1 MKPSFEV
8 WVTRFETDNSPV
20 GDLAR
25 DILADNEFLVVNNYR
40 NIHDY
45 LIRQNA
51 CGGAV
56 MAFEKVWGIYE
67 Q

>member
-25 DILADNEFLVVNNYR
+25 DILADDEFTVVNERKAIR
-40 NIHDY
+40 NY
-45 LIRQNA
+45 LIERNA
-51 CGGAV
+51 SNGSV
-56 MAFEKVWGIYE
+56 MAFEKAWGIYE

>member
-25 DILADNEFLVVNNYR
+25 DILADNDFPVVNDYR

-51 CGGAV
+51 CNDAMV
-56 MAFEKVWGIYE
+56 AFEKAWGIYE